1 MINKISD
8 YHSISLQM
16 LFLTHL
22 KLFVDRNRTILSA
35 DLNMKYRIHR
45 IHKIIGN
52 TTFNSQGAMNFTL
65 KFSYVVK
72 NRVIARK
79 KYFHRQQILSVE
91 MSNSTQKENTGSMQT
106 RHQETWSI

>member
-1 MINKISD
+1 
-8 YHSISLQM
+8 
-16 LFLTHL
+16 
-22 KLFVDRNRTILSA
+22 
-35 DLNMKYRIHR
+35 
-45 IHKIIGN
+45 
-52 TTFNSQGAMNFTL
+52 MNFTL

-79 KYFHRQQILSVE
+79 KYFHRQQILAVE